1 MFSFAVI
8 IGVHDDRVIDY
19 LKNEKELHQNNHF
32 KRDTDDEGFVHYSFP
47 NMGEKEFK
55 HIVNQLNGRDG
66 VSLIGVDTQLTE
78 KKIMK
83 LADLITEWNEVK
95 IGEEERPQLYPPG
108 DNGFI
113 DLIDA
118 LEKTLQ
124 TWKTRYVGGYYT
136 DEKNR
141 ADDYS
146 LDISEIIE
154 MYKDK
159 VPPKSKGEMGDYNS
173 KNLNEQ
179 KLRKLIRKTIRQ

>member
-1 MFSFAVI
+1 MFRFAVA
-8 IGVHDDRVIDY
+8 IGVHDDRVMDY

-32 KRDTDDEGFVHYSFP
+32 ERNADDDGFVHYSFP
-47 NMGEKEFK
+47 NMDEEEFK
-55 HIVNQLNGRDG
+55 HIVNQLNSKDG

-83 LADLITEWNEVK
+83 LSDLIKEWEEVPSN
-95 IGEEERPQLYPPG
+95 GEERPKLYPP
-108 DNGFI
+108 DHNGFM
-113 DLIDA
+113 DLVSA

-124 TWKTRYVGGYYT
+124 IWKDRYVGGYYT

-141 ADDYS
+141 ADDYFT
-146 LDISEIIE
+146 DIQEMVEI
-154 MYKDK
+154 YKEK
-159 VPPKSKGEMGDYNS
+159 APTQSQGEMGDYDS

>member
-1 MFSFAVI
+1 MFRFAVA

-32 KRDTDDEGFVHYSFP
+32 KRDTDDDGFVHYSFP
-47 NMGEKEFK
+47 NMGEEEFRY
-55 HIVNQLNGRDG
+55 IVNQLNSKDG

-83 LADLITEWNEVK
+83 LADLITEWN
-95 IGEEERPQLYPPG
+95 GTPNTGQERPQLYPPG
-108 DNGFI
+108 GNGFI

-124 TWKTRYVGGYYT
+124 TWKQRYAGGYYT